1 LNGEPEDLREAVGL
15 VGVGLGVPTAGELD
29 LDEVQ
34 RIDVRVADADRAGEP
49 GDGFEQGL
57 ATGDA
62 ADGGDGGGVLG
73 LETGSDPARGL
84 GVGHELGV
92 DAGDR
97 GVGLGQREL
106 DHRPRVAVGVSQAV
120 GQHRSGG
127 VSRRAEACERPGGES
142 PHVRVVVAEA
152 RRHDFDPALVLAV
165 MHVESLY
172 DTYAVS
178 HKDALGLMQILPSTG
193 AWIAERRGIP
203 WHGPQTLFDPITNV
217 RIGVAYLRQLTDR
230 YGSIRTAL
238 VAYNWGPGRIDRRL
252 RSGIPLPR
260 EYAQL
265 VLTAYGEGGRSS

>member
-1 LNGEPEDLREAVGL
+1 MDAPTRLRRRL
-15 VGVGLGVPTAGELD
+15 
-29 LDEVQ
+29 
-34 RIDVRVADADRAGEP
+34 
-49 GDGFEQGL
+49 L
-57 ATGDA
+57 APLSA
-62 ADGGDGGGVLG
+62 LVLG
-73 LETGSDPARGL
+73 GLSCAVLPVAPAPEAPANATPP
-84 GVGHELGV
+84 VAAAPEAEAPAPTPDAVV
-92 DAGDR
+92 DA
-97 GVGLGQREL
+97 VHAHLQRW
-106 DHRPRVAVGVSQAV
+106 S
-120 GQHRSGG
+120 HRSGLTG
-127 VSRRAEACERPGGES
+127 AERRRLAET
-142 PHVRVVVAEA
+142 VVAEA

>member
-1 LNGEPEDLREAVGL
+1 MGPLSAL
-15 VGVGLGVPTAGELD
+15 
-29 LDEVQ
+29 
-34 RIDVRVADADRAGEP
+34 
-49 GDGFEQGL
+49 
-57 ATGDA
+57 
-62 ADGGDGGGVLG
+62 VLG
-73 LETGSDPARGL
+73 GLSCAVLPVAPAPEASAPATSRFAAAPEAPATPPVAAAPVAATSTSDP
-84 GVGHELGV
+84 VV
-92 DAGDR
+92 DAVHEHLLR
-97 GVGLGQREL
+97 W
-106 DHRPRVAVGVSQAV
+106 S
-120 GQHRSGG
+120 HRSGLTEAE
-127 VSRRAEACERPGGES
+127 RRRLAET
-142 PHVRVVVAEA
+142 VVEEA

-193 AWIAERRGIP
+193 EWIAGLRGIP
-203 WHGPQTLFDPITNV
+203 WRGPETLFDPVANV